1 MSSEKWKPIKLG
13 DALTLKRGYDL
24 THTDRK
30 PGSIPVISSSGFSG
44 FHHIAM
50 VKGPG
55 VVTGRYGTLGELF
68 FVEQDFWP
76 HNTTLYVKD
85 FKGNDP
91 RFIFY
96 LLKTLNF
103 GEKNDKTSVP
113 GLNRNDLHLIDIN
126 LPPLPTQRR
135 IASILTALDDKIE
148 LNRRMNETLEGIAQ
162 AVWGEWFGM
171 YASGEEELPEGW
183 RWGKLGDVAQT
194 KKGQIKPDEMTD
206 DLQYVG
212 LEHITRK
219 SLSLTDSGTAG
230 KLESNKF
237 RFSKGDL
244 LFGKLRPYFHKVCI
258 APFDGVCSTD
268 ILVIEPKAPEWY
280 AFVVFHFYSNDLIAF
295 TTSTADGTRMPRTS
309 WGDLSGFEIA
319 IPPKKLAS
327 DFTEIVKPIFE
338 KMLENIHQSRT
349 LTALRDTLLP
359 RLMLGE
365 MFS

>member
-1 MSSEKWKPIKLG
+1 
-13 DALTLKRGYDL
+13 
-24 THTDRK
+24 
-30 PGSIPVISSSGFSG
+30 
-44 FHHIAM
+44 
-50 VKGPG
+50 
-55 VVTGRYGTLGELF
+55 
-68 FVEQDFWP
+68 
-76 HNTTLYVKD
+76 
-85 FKGNDP
+85 
-91 RFIFY
+91 
-96 LLKTLNF
+96 
-103 GEKNDKTSVP
+103 
-113 GLNRNDLHLIDIN
+113 
-126 LPPLPTQRR
+126 
-135 IASILTALDDKIE
+135 
-148 LNRRMNETLEGIAQ
+148 
-162 AVWGEWFGM
+162 
-171 YASGEEELPEGW
+171 
-183 RWGKLGDVAQT
+183 LGDVAQT

-338 KMLENIHQSRT
+338 KIHRNNQQSRT
-349 LTALRDTLLP
+349 LTALRDALLP
-359 RLMLGE
+359 RLMRGE
-365 MFS
+365 VLS